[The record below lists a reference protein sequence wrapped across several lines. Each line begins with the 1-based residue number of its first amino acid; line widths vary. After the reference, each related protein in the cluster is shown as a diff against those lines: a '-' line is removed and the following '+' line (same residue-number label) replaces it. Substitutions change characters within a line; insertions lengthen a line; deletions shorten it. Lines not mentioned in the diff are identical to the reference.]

1 MRSENIQIKRWETRE
16 ELEDLLFETV
26 SAEIGMTDPDDQAGF
41 DRAFGASVGDYETF
55 FNKDSAEYADKWQ
68 IMAPVRNMPQGVINI
83 NRLFHQRYRSHQI
96 ELSRRRGYKKCIPV
110 AYGGEM
116 RYRCADAVHTGYARI
131 LHP

>member
-16 ELEDLLFETV
+16 ELEDFLFETV

-68 IMAPVRNMPQGVINI
+68 IMDPVRNMPQGVINT